1 MGLISRVSSRT
12 YRVIME
18 HPAVDPRKFGAYDQA
33 LLGILQNEG
42 KIELFLDMMFSFLYR
57 KTDYFRLL
65 TPQSPNKNLGF
76 PPGVAGKMVEHYFEK
91 YMKLSL
97 ASYEDM
103 INKMKEQEEKNK
115 NEDDKDEIQKVEEI
129 KIEKT

>member
-1 MGLISRVSSRT
+1 
-12 YRVIME
+12 
-18 HPAVDPRKFGAYDQA
+18 
-33 LLGILQNEG
+33 
-42 KIELFLDMMFSFLYR
+42 MFSFLYR

-91 YMKLSL
+91 YIKLSL

-103 INKMKEQEEKNK
+103 INKMKEKEEQKKNS
-115 NEDDKDEIQKVEEI
+115 EEVQKVEEI
-129 KIEKT
+129 QIEEKSESKNAEPIKKPEPEKPVKQAENATTTENESLSFNGQKNSKI

>member
-12 YRVIME
+12 YRKENCQNMSETINR
-18 HPAVDPRKFGAYDQA
+18 PSVDPRKFAAYDQA

-65 TPQSPNKNLGF
+65 TPQSPNKSLGF

-103 INKMKEQEEKNK
+103 INKMKEQEKNK
-115 NEDDKDEIQKVEEI
+115 KNEEDKD
-129 KIEKT
+129 